1 MKVKKWL
8 LAIATFAVMA
18 VVCAVAAGAENTHT
32 AYIKYADNDWE
43 PSIMDYSGRNELGT
57 TWKSTTCDVSD
68 DGTYT
73 VSISNIKNTYVDEE
87 TGDERTEAIGGEGAV
102 VLCVEIENLS
112 DDFNMGR
119 FSDGY
124 DELKTEKERMDFA
137 KQKGADVT
145 DVKIIQVKDGITT
158 YVPVDMNKIYF
169 GDIERSGKFRIDIFC
184 MFTDTKYDPPIDTEK
199 IDFNESLSVQFTI
212 VLPKEIQKP
221 TYEYAI
227 LPDETIEIIGYNGSE
242 SKVVIPDKIDGKKV
256 TGIGDYAFES
266 CTNLTSITIPD
277 SVTNIGEYAFQSCS
291 NLTSVTIPDSVTNIG
306 QRAFLFCKS
315 LKYITIPES
324 VQDIGEYAFYGC
336 KSLEK
341 INAAAGNE
349 NYVSVNGILFS
360 KDKTKIVC
368 YPANKNDTSYSIP
381 SSVKVVGSGAF
392 RDCSH
397 LKSITIPNSVT
408 TMEHHAF
415 SNCTSLTSIS
425 IPDGIKTIE
434 MGTFDYCKSL
444 TSVRIPDSVTE
455 IGHSAFYCCDNLKS
469 ITIPR
474 SVTEILSYALGLIG
488 LEDRIDGFKIY
499 CYSGTEAELYAKG
512 EKFNYVLLDKLPTLA
527 KVTGS
532 KLSGRAADALR
543 INWTKNASAD
553 GYIVEMYQGNKWVRV
568 AKITNNNTT
577 TFRKAGL
584 KAGTVYKFRV
594 KAYKMY
600 DITADYGEYSATV
613 TARTN
618 PSVIKG
624 AKLGGRAADA
634 LRINWTKNANA
645 DGYIVEMYQGN
656 KWVRVAKI
664 TNNSTT
670 TFRKAGL
677 KASTVYKFRVRAYKM
692 SGKTAL
698 YGNYSATVTARTNPS
713 VMKGVKIGG
722 KAKDALRVNWTKNT
736 SAQGYIVEMYKGGKW
751 VRVAKITNGNT
762 TTFRKA
768 GLAKNT
774 AYKFRVKAYYMSGKT
789 ALYGNYGSVSGKTAA
804 K

>member
-1 MKVKKWL
+1 MKMKKWL

-87 TGDERTEAIGGEGAV
+87 TGDERTEAIDGEGAV

-277 SVTNIGEYAFQSCS
+277 SVTNIGKYAFQSCS

-397 LKSITIPNSVT
+397 LKSITMPNSVT

-527 KVTGS
+527 KVSGV
-532 KLSGRAADALR
+532 KLS
-543 INWTKNASAD
+543 
-553 GYIVEMYQGNKWVRV
+553 
-568 AKITNNNTT
+568 
-577 TFRKAGL
+577 
-584 KAGTVYKFRV
+584 
-594 KAYKMY
+594 
-600 DITADYGEYSATV
+600 
-613 TARTN
+613 
-618 PSVIKG
+618 
-624 AKLGGRAADA
+624 GRAADA

-645 DGYIVEMYQGN
+645 DGYIVEMYQNGN
-656 KWVRVAKI
+656 WVRVAKI
-664 TNNSTT
+664 TNNSTTTFRKAGLKAGTVYKFRVKAYKVYDITADYSAYSATVTARTNPSVIKCAKLGGRAADALRINWTKNTTADGYIVEMYKGGKWVRAAKITSNSTT

-713 VMKGVKIGG
+713 VVKGVKIGG
-722 KAKDALRVNWTKNT
+722 KAKDALRVNWAKNA

-751 VRVAKITNGNT
+751 VRVAKITNNST

-774 AYKFRVKAYYMSGKT
+774 AYKFRVRAYHMSGKA
-789 ALYGNYGSVSGKTAA
+789 ALYGNYGSVSGKTAV

>member
-1 MKVKKWL
+1 MKVKKWM

-32 AYIKYADNDWE
+32 AYIMYADNDWE

-158 YVPVDMNKIYF
+158 YVPVNMSKIYF
-169 GDIERSGKFRIDIFC
+169 GDTERSGKFRIDIFC

-291 NLTSVTIPDSVTNIG
+291 NLTSITIPDSVTNIG

-315 LKYITIPES
+315 IKYITIPES

-381 SSVKVVGSGAF
+381 SSVKVIGSGAF

-543 INWTKNASAD
+543 INWSKNASAD

-568 AKITNNNTT
+568 AKITSNATT
-577 TFRKAGL
+577 S
-584 KAGTVYKFRV
+584 Y
-594 KAYKMY
+594 
-600 DITADYGEYSATV
+600 
-613 TARTN
+613 
-618 PSVIKG
+618 
-624 AKLGGRAADA
+624 RA
-634 LRINWTKNANA
+634 
-645 DGYIVEMYQGN
+645 
-656 KWVRVAKI
+656 
-664 TNNSTT
+664 S
-670 TFRKAGL
+670 GL
-677 KASTVYKFRVRAYKM
+677 KASTVYKFRVSAYKM

-713 VMKGVKIGG
+713 IVKGVKIGG
-722 KAKDALRVNWTKNT
+722 KAKDALRVNWTKNA

>member
-18 VVCAVAAGAENTHT
+18 VVCAVVAGAENTHT

-397 LKSITIPNSVT
+397 LKSITMPNSVT

-527 KVTGS
+527 KVSGV

-543 INWTKNASAD
+543 INWTKNANAD

-584 KAGTVYKFRV
+584 RAGTVYKFRV

-600 DITADYGEYSATV
+600 DITAAYSAYSATV

-677 KASTVYKFRVRAYKM
+677 KASNVYKFRVRAYKM

-713 VMKGVKIGG
+713 IVKGVKIGG
-722 KAKDALRVNWTKNT
+722 KAKDALRVNWTKNA

-751 VRVAKITNGNT
+751 VRVAKITNNST

-768 GLAKNT
+768 
-774 AYKFRVKAYYMSGKT
+774 
-789 ALYGNYGSVSGKTAA
+789 
-804 K
+804 

>member
-634 LRINWTKNANA
+634 LRINWTKNTSA
-645 DGYIVEMYQGN
+645 DGYIVEMHQGN

-722 KAKDALRVNWTKNT
+722 KAKDALRVNWAKNA

-751 VRVAKITNGNT
+751 VRVDKITNGNT